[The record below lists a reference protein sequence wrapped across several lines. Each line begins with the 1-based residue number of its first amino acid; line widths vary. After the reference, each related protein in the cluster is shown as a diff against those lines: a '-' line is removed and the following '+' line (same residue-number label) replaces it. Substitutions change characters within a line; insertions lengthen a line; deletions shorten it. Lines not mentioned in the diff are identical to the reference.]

1 MPQFS
6 LLVQV
11 KAPLQLELQRLLD
24 SLEAQTNPDWE
35 LVLVVDKSRAG
46 DWLTATQ
53 LSAGLDRVRC
63 VLRPDGDLLAWSCNA
78 LLAGLGS
85 WVGFLNQ
92 HDQLLPEALTEM
104 AAAISSNPQA
114 KVVYSDEIHRNRW
127 GRLSYHHVKGA
138 LDGMRLRAQEYLGNL
153 ALIRTAHLSLAGGF
167 DRLASDVP
175 THDLYLR
182 TLEAYG
188 PSAFINVPVPLC
200 QHHRTYMEPK
210 RTDVRQ
216 LPHLVRYDLHAVRQ
230 HLARSQLTAQV
241 VQENG
246 TIEVRYQ
253 HLKQP
258 SVTAILVLRDDLTAG
273 IERIHAFNRT
283 LTYPSLQVR
292 LLHLGSNPEAS
303 TDYRTLG
310 KALGYTYGQ
319 HPADSNL
326 PALLNQEL
334 ATGDS
339 EYLLLLDGQAI
350 NWGWLNQL
358 VDHIQLPGVAAVG
371 ARLITP
377 RWLTAPGILGYKFEG
392 WDWNSRGRF
401 NRLSVPHQ
409 TGALSPACLLLDTR
423 QLLALGG
430 FNETFPT
437 LYGMDL
443 SLKLDTAGKLLVQ
456 VPGAQIMTAVAVSPA
471 IAERDSFV
479 TAWTGWSDRFNLHLP
494 L

>member
-6 LLVQV
+6 LMVQLRAPIQRELNELV
-11 KAPLQLELQRLLD
+11 ASLD
-24 SLEAQTNPDWE
+24 AQTNQDWE
-35 LVLVVDKSRAG
+35 LVLVVEQSRAG
-46 DWLTATQ
+46 DWLLASD
-53 LSAGLDRVRC
+53 LSDRPQVRC
-63 VLRPDGDLLAWSCNA
+63 VLRPDGELLAWSCNA
-78 LLAGLGS
+78 LLPGLGS

-92 HDQLLPEALTEM
+92 HDQLLPEALAEM

-127 GRLSYHHVKGA
+127 GRLSFHHVKGA
-138 LDGMRLRAQEYLGNL
+138 LDGMRLQSQEYLGSL
-153 ALIRTAHLSLAGGF
+153 SLIRTAHLSLAGGF
-167 DRLASDVP
+167 DPLASDVP

-182 TLEAYG
+182 TLEAFG
-188 PSAFINVPVPLC
+188 PSAFINVPAPLC
-200 QHHRTYMEPK
+200 QHHRTYQEPK
-210 RTDVRQ
+210 RSDVRQ
-216 LPHLVRYDLHAVRQ
+216 LPHLVRYDLHAVKQ
-230 HLARSQLTAQV
+230 HLARGQLPAKV
-241 VQENG
+241 VQEHG
-246 TIEVRYQ
+246 TIQVSYQ
-253 HLKQP
+253 HPKQP
-258 SVTAILVLRDDLTAG
+258 SVTAILVLRDDLAEG

-283 LTYPSLQVR
+283 TIYQNLTVC
-292 LLHLGSNPEAS
+292 LLHLGSAPEAEV
-303 TDYRTLG
+303 DYQTLA
-310 KALGYTYGQ
+310 KALGYRYAR

-326 PALLNQEL
+326 PALLNQGL
-334 ATGDS
+334 AAEDS
-339 EYLLLLDGQAI
+339 DCLLLLDGRAI

-409 TGALSPACLLLDTR
+409 TGALSPACLLVDTR
-423 QLLALGG
+423 KLLALGG
-430 FNETFPT
+430 FNETLPT

-443 SLKLDTAGKLLVQ
+443 SLKLDSTGQNLVQ
-456 VPGAQIMTAVAVSPA
+456 VPGAQILTAVAVPPA

-479 TAWTGWSDRFNLHLP
+479 TTWAGWSDRFNLHLP